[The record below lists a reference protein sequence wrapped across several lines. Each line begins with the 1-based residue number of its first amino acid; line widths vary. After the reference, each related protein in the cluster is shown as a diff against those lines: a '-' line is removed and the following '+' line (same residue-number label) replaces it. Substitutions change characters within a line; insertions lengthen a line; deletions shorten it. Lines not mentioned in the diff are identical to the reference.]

1 MIWYILLFA
10 FVLVSMLI
18 MERYKGTNLEKG
30 MEILVL
36 IVLILFSGTRYHLG
50 GYDYDIYEDIFRN
63 APYLNQFTFQTT
75 NLYGTEIGY
84 LFINSFIK
92 TLGFN
97 FYGFTLIHSIFFY
110 VMFYIALKRYKLN
123 FGYILIIFLY
133 KLFIFNTF
141 VSLRQSIVLVLFF
154 FSLKYIFEKKWFSYY
169 AIIFP
174 CCFIHSS
181 ALFLL
186 PLYFI
191 GKIKFTKKSLI
202 LYSLIFFL
210 LFLLNI
216 MGIYVFNPIN
226 LLQQL
231 FANSSI
237 MLEKVDQYFT
247 DIVSV
252 NILNVLECYGIIF
265 LLILNFDEIYQNKEQ
280 KLFIHLFLLLIPIV
294 TFFRSFEIM
303 IRLRDYFA
311 IFMAFVLSY
320 IYKLYPEKDKQL
332 FYLITILFCFAGYIR
347 YIYNYDGGSL
357 RDYQSYIIEKVN
369 IREE

>member
-1 MIWYILLFA
+1 
-10 FVLVSMLI
+10 
-18 MERYKGTNLEKG
+18 
-30 MEILVL
+30 
-36 IVLILFSGTRYHLG
+36 
-50 GYDYDIYEDIFRN
+50 
-63 APYLNQFTFQTT
+63 
-75 NLYGTEIGY
+75 
-84 LFINSFIK
+84 
-92 TLGFN
+92 
-97 FYGFTLIHSIFFY
+97 
-110 VMFYIALKRYKLN
+110 
-123 FGYILIIFLY
+123 
-133 KLFIFNTF
+133 
-141 VSLRQSIVLVLFF
+141 
-154 FSLKYIFEKKWFSYY
+154 
-169 AIIFP
+169 
-174 CCFIHSS
+174 
-181 ALFLL
+181 
-186 PLYFI
+186 
-191 GKIKFTKKSLI
+191 
-202 LYSLIFFL
+202 
-210 LFLLNI
+210 

-280 KLFIHLFLLLIPIV
+280 NLFIHLFLLLIPIV